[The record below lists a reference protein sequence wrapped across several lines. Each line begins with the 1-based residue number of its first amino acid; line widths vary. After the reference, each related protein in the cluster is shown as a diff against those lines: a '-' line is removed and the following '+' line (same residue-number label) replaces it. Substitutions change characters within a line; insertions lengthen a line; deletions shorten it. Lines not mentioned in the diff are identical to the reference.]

1 MQLALSNDPADGR
14 TLQER
19 VYRELR
25 AMIDDGRLRP
35 GVRLPSTR
43 TLAAELGLSR
53 TTVVLAF
60 ERLAA
65 EGYIETR
72 GKRGTFVCAVPPERG
87 LRAAPAGTVPTRS
100 AASPPATVPAPAML
114 AVVRPDRPRPELD
127 LWVGRPDP
135 ALFPLR
141 AWREAV
147 EARLAR
153 AGPGLTDYR
162 DPAGDPELRAA
173 LAARVGPARGIA
185 ATSEDVVV
193 VQGSQDG
200 LNLVARMLGDR
211 GRILVHEDPCYRG
224 ALDVLRP
231 ACGRR
236 VAVPVDRQGIR
247 VDRLPTCRGGLL
259 YLTRSHHYPL
269 GVTLAAE
276 RRTAVLEWADRTG
289 SWVIEDDYDGDFRYE
304 EAPLPALKAQ
314 DGAGRVIYL
323 ATFSKSLG
331 PGLRLGYLLVPSGL
345 REAAAAWKAL
355 MSIASPWLEQVAMAE
370 LLASGAFDR
379 HLRRIRHVYRAR
391 RDALV
396 AALEERF
403 GPVELSGR
411 RGGMHL
417 AWRLPETLPRAEEV
431 ERRALE
437 VGVGVYGLRSAG
449 AWASPGNPRLDDTLL
464 LGYAALAEPQIRC
477 AIDRLAGALPV
488 GSAPRRTVALAAPT
502 GCAPAGS
509 AVRPPAPARP

>member
-1 MQLALSNDPADGR
+1 MQLALPNDPADGR

-25 AMIDDGRLRP
+25 AMIDDGRLGP
-35 GVRLPSTR
+35 GARLPATR
-43 TLAAELGLSR
+43 ALAAELGLSR

-60 ERLAA
+60 ERLAS

-72 GKRGTFVCAVPPERG
+72 AKRGTFVCAVPPERT
-87 LRAAPAGTVPTRS
+87 LRAASAGAPTAPV
-100 AASPPATVPAPAML
+100 AAAPPAVPAPAML
-114 AVVRPDRPRPELD
+114 AVVRPGRPRPELD

-141 AWREAV
+141 AWREAI

-153 AGPGLTDYR
+153 PGPALTDYR
-162 DPAGDPELRAA
+162 DPSGDPELKAA
-173 LAARVGPARGIA
+173 LAARAGPARGIA
-185 ATSEDVVV
+185 ATAEDVIV

-200 LNLVARMLGDR
+200 LNLLARMLGDR
-211 GRILVHEDPCYRG
+211 GRLLVHEDPCYRG
-224 ALDVLRP
+224 AVEVLGR

-236 VAVPVDRQGIR
+236 MAVPVDDRGLD
-247 VDRLPTCRGGLL
+247 VDRLPDCRRGLL
-259 YLTRSHHYPL
+259 YLTPSHQYPL
-269 GVTLAAE
+269 GTTLAAE
-276 RRTAVLEWADRTG
+276 RRGRVLDWAERTD
-289 SWVIEDDYDGDFRYE
+289 SWVVEDDYDGDFRYE

-314 DGAGRVIYL
+314 DRAGRVIYL

-331 PGLRLGYLLVPSGL
+331 PGLRLGYLLVPPGL

-355 MSIASPWLEQVAMAE
+355 MSIGSPWLEQAAMVE
-370 LLASGAFDR
+370 FLVSGAFDR

-391 RDALV
+391 RDAL
-396 AALEERF
+396 AIALEERF

-449 AWASPGNPRLDDTLL
+449 AWASPGSPRLEDTLL

-502 GCAPAGS
+502 GRAPDGG
-509 AVRPPAPARP
+509 AVRPPVPARP